1 MADTNHEI
9 KVLPTGISDWDDI
22 RYYDMFFVDKTE
34 KLKSLV
40 KIKGTV
46 SIGIMFETEPCY
58 NSAV

>member
-40 KIKGTV
+40 KIKRKVFLSRPRRMG
-46 SIGIMFETEPCY
+46 
-58 NSAV
+58 